1 MSDGKAAEKKG
12 EVRRPAWILRN
23 TFRGQKFIP
32 ADLEDKKG
40 KSPD

>member
-1 MSDGKAAEKKG
+1 MGRLLKRRGKSEDLPG
-12 EVRRPAWILRN
+12 YLRN